1 MLAARLLSRSKPYP
15 EDRLSRQIAGVRGV
29 SALLPDDAAMWTA
42 VEGRART
49 LFGAYG
55 FREIRLPVLEH
66 TELYVRAVGE
76 VTDIVEKE
84 MYTFVDRNGE
94 SLSLRPE
101 GTAGCVRA
109 GIEAGLFHN
118 QTQRLWYQGPMFRHE
133 RPQKGRYRQFHQLG
147 VEAYGMGGPD
157 IEAELILLGER
168 LMRTLGVKTR
178 LLINSLGTS
187 SCRVRYREALVSY
200 LEAHESALDED
211 SRRRL
216 TRNPLRVLDS
226 KNPEMA
232 EVLAGAPQIADY
244 LSDEAKVHFAGLTGH
259 LSKMDVAF
267 EVAPRL
273 VRGLDYY
280 THTVFEWVSLDL
292 GAQATVCAGGRYDG
306 LVAELGGAPT
316 AAVGFAV
323 GLERLMSLVT
333 KVPARPVLDVFLMTP
348 AILNGSA
355 LYLAESLRTEG
366 LAVEVHLAGASQKSQ
381 MNRAQQSGARCIVQ
395 AQDEEAVLVIYP
407 DRHGGTVSW
416 KDAAMRIMN
425 ALGTETKHDD
435 R

>member
-1 MLAARLLSRSKPYP
+1 M
-15 EDRLSRQIAGVRGV
+15 SRQIAGVRGI
-29 SALLPDDAAMWTA
+29 SALLPNEAATWTA
-42 VEGRART
+42 VEDRARA

-55 FREIRLPVLEH
+55 FHEIRLPVLEH
-66 TELYVRAVGE
+66 TELYARAVGA

-84 MYTFVDRNGE
+84 MYTFADRNGE

-178 LLINSLGTS
+178 LLVNSLGTA
-187 SCRVRYREALVSY
+187 SCRTRYREALVQY
-200 LEAHESALDED
+200 LSAHASALDED

-232 EVLAGAPQIADY
+232 QVLAEAPRISDY
-244 LSDEAKVHFAGLTGH
+244 LSEEARAHFAGLTGR
-259 LSKMDVAF
+259 LAELGVGFD
-267 EVAPRL
+267 VAPRL

-280 THTVFEWVSLDL
+280 THTVFEWVSDDL
-292 GAQATVCAGGRYDG
+292 GAQGTVCAGGRYDG
-306 LVAELGGAPT
+306 LVAELGGAST

-323 GLERLMSLVT
+323 GLERLISLVT
-333 KVPARPVLDVFLMTP
+333 KVPVRPVLDVFLMTP
-348 AILNGSA
+348 MIFNGPA
-355 LYLAESLRTEG
+355 LHLAESLRDRG

-381 MNRAQQSGARCIVQ
+381 MKRAQASGARCIVQ
-395 AQDEEAVLVIYP
+395 AQDEGAVLVVCAG
-407 DRHGGTVSW
+407 RNEGTVAW
-416 KDAAMRIMN
+416 TDAAMWITN
-425 ALGTETKHDD
+425 ALGAETIDHD